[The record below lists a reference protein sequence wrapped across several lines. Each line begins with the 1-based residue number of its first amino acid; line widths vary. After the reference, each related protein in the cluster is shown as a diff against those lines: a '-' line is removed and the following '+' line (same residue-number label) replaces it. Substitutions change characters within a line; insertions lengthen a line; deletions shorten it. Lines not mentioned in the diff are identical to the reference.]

1 MLLHF
6 PNLFISSSLCIFFLF
21 LCLSFYRILHLY
33 TPSKYKQQCCLI
45 CNTKKQT
52 KLPPLFLHTTRSRIH
67 ICSSPHK
74 FTKTRPHTSFP
85 VHTHTHAYKITLPHK
100 WTHLNTYST
109 YSVVAQIT
117 TSPSQCVVMSADPN
131 GNHSGI
137 DSGYAPSNIEDAV
150 AGTADNTI
158 SPQESPQH
166 RKRTDSSGTLKRSSL
181 NKRNGI
187 DGSPKRE
194 AVR

>member
-1 MLLHF
+1 MLC
-6 PNLFISSSLCIFFLF
+6 SCIFQIYLFQIRFAFSFFVFLSF
-21 LCLSFYRILHLY
+21 LLLCLSFFRILHLH
-33 TPSKYKQQCCLI
+33 TPSKIKT
-45 CNTKKQT
+45 TKKQT
-52 KLPPLFLHTTRSRIH
+52 NERNCPRYSSTQRYSAHLLIAYKYTSAHFLPRTHPPT
-67 ICSSPHK
+67 HK
-74 FTKTRPHTSFP
+74 H
-85 VHTHTHAYKITLPHK
+85 KITLPHK
-100 WTHLNTYST
+100 WIHSNTYST

-137 DSGYAPSNIEDAV
+137 DSGYAPSNMEDAV
-150 AGTADNTI
+150 AGTTQET
-158 SPQESPQH
+158 PPESPQH